1 MTYLLLRRRVFRK
14 WSVDKSGLKVE
25 AVFLVEGQ
33 SYIVPFSFR
42 VEHNGE

>member
-1 MTYLLLRRRVFRK
+1 MFRRRVFRN

-25 AVFLVEGQ
+25 AVFLVEDQ
-33 SYIVPFSFR
+33 IDIVPFSFR